1 MNPKYLLK
9 LAAVILFCALVN
21 SCSSD
26 LDFDQINDFS
36 AEPEIAANLAYFELP
51 IPSSIPSLPLFT
63 FPPVNAKFDILRD
76 ASVSKRLSEATLFFE
91 VENINVKQYEVVVE
105 FKDVNDRVLDRIAI
119 TEAEAKYDDVSK
131 KLSKSVTYKSSQL
144 DILKLATSIDFTAS
158 IVRVTPLTIAN
169 DTLKFRSSA
178 IIKLALQ

>member
-9 LAAVILFCALVN
+9 LAAIILFCALAS

-36 AEPEIAANLAYFELP
+36 AEPEIAANLAYFELA
-51 IPSSIPSLPLFT
+51 IPSSLPLFKPLT
-63 FPPVNAKFDILRD
+63 VNAKFDILRD

-91 VENINVKQYEVVVE
+91 VENINVKQYEVIVA
-105 FKDVNDRVLDRIAI
+105 FKDINDHVLDEITI

-131 KLSKSVTYKSSQL
+131 KLSKTVTYDYFQL
-144 DILKLATSIDFTAS
+144 YILKLAASIDFTAKK
-158 IVRVTPLTIAN
+158 IAITPPTVVN